1 MVAPYIRFKARL
13 IVKSNDGAW
22 SVYLWSKNLAN
33 SDDENNRSKSFLGI
47 NRADYMEPKMY
58 GLSVKYKF
66 GDF

>member
-1 MVAPYIRFKARL
+1 M
-13 IVKSNDGAW
+13 KSNDGAW